1 MSDRPVQR
9 EWRLYVDDMCL
20 FARRAL
26 EYTAGFEQS
35 SFLANRM
42 AYDATLRNLELIG
55 EAATRIPIEVRER
68 LPGIPWRQ
76 IIATRNRLI
85 HAYLGIDDDTLWSI
99 ITDDI
104 SPLLAELERIRRA
117 GP

>member
-1 MSDRPVQR
+1 MSDRHVQR

-42 AYDATLRNLELIG
+42 AYDATLRNL
-55 EAATRIPIEVRER
+55 
-68 LPGIPWRQ
+68 
-76 IIATRNRLI
+76 
-85 HAYLGIDDDTLWSI
+85 
-99 ITDDI
+99 
-104 SPLLAELERIRRA
+104 
-117 GP
+117 

>member
-1 MSDRPVQR
+1 M
-9 EWRLYVDDMCL
+9 YL

-26 EYTAGFEQS
+26 EYTQGFDQC
-35 SFLANRM
+35 SFIADRKT
-42 AYDATLRNLELIG
+42 YDATIRNLELIG
-55 EAATRIPIEVRER
+55 EAATRIPVDIRER
-68 LPGIPWRQ
+68 FPAIPWRQ

-104 SPLLAELERIRRA
+104 PPMLAELELICRA
-117 GP
+117 GA